1 MTWEWEGGGVE
12 GHPDSCTGG
21 YFRKRRGM
29 WRGGVVQE
37 NERAVSERERERV
50 IHTCSISE
58 RLVRIAFTAG
68 VEEKEGTS
76 QRCVM

>member
-1 MTWEWEGGGVE
+1 
-12 GHPDSCTGG
+12 
-21 YFRKRRGM
+21 M